1 MVSLRG
7 ADEQQQQYGSTRVR
21 FKSGASNHH
30 GTDCRQGWQHRFVSR
45 VVKLPISVH
54 AHTRPRGV
62 DAVEHNPTDLRPGQ
76 RKEHSTKVPAPLAAP
91 CHSASK
97 SIPRI
102 LQLFPLKEVLRER
115 LFPFL
120 ALFAF
125 FLSLPFSPLRLSFP
139 SFPFPNNQFHT
150 KSLSRGPS
158 PAFFRS
164 IPIQQKQKAFLLN
177 EMQPGGAL
185 ALASLRTFFAVR
197 S

>member
-1 MVSLRG
+1 MASLRG
-7 ADEQQQQYGSTRVR
+7 ADEQQEQYGSTRVR

-76 RKEHSTKVPAPLAAP
+76 RKEHSTKVPAPLAAL
-91 CHSASK
+91 CHLASK

-102 LQLFPLKEVLRER
+102 LQPFPLKEVWRER

-125 FLSLPFSPLRLSFP
+125 SPFFYL
-139 SFPFPNNQFHT
+139 
-150 KSLSRGPS
+150 PS
-158 PAFFRS
+158 PFQMINFIPSRFREGPHRLFSEAFQYSKNKR
-164 IPIQQKQKAFLLN
+164 L
-177 EMQPGGAL
+177 
-185 ALASLRTFFAVR
+185 FF
-197 S
+197 